1 MIFPFPPCD
10 EDENIYR
17 IDYQNLHDGEL
28 LPAYSVVS
36 NREMGYIFLMPD
48 NWVDNVT
55 VRRVTETNEWQFV
68 VYNGDLNSSGTVLL
82 TLKVSSH
89 QDYQDKFSTDVYF
102 TLATKGIFEYTASI
116 PTTDHE
122 LSITESEVRSRFL
135 LS

>member
-1 MIFPFPPCD
+1 M
-10 EDENIYR
+10 
-17 IDYQNLHDGEL
+17 
-28 LPAYSVVS
+28 
-36 NREMGYIFLMPD
+36 MPD
-48 NWVDNVT
+48 SWVDEVT

-68 VYNGDLNSSGTVLL
+68 VYNDDLNSSGTVLL
-82 TLKVSSH
+82 SLKVSSH
-89 QDYQDKFSTDVYF
+89 QDYQDKFSTGVYF